1 LTNLLITGLP
11 RSGKTTLVKKLLEED
26 ILKNQAGGFLT
37 EELREESERIG
48 FIIITIP
55 EGRTDFLAKKG
66 YFSPFRVGRY
76 GVNIEAL
83 ERLGCESITEAL
95 HAENIIVVDEI
106 GKMELFSKRFRDV
119 LLEALNSP
127 QKVLATIMERP
138 NPFSDR
144 IKKRSD
150 VKIFHLSR
158 ENFWHVF
165 KEVKKWITIP

>member
-1 LTNLLITGLP
+1 MLITGLP

-26 ILKNQAGGFLT
+26 ILKNRAGGFLT
-37 EELREESERIG
+37 EELKEEGERIG

-66 YFSPFRVGRY
+66 VFPPFFVGRY

-83 ERLGCESITEAL
+83 ERLGCESIAEAL
-95 HAENIIVVDEI
+95 CAKKIIIVDEI
-106 GKMELFSKRFRDV
+106 GKMELFSKQFRDV
-119 LLEALNSP
+119 LLKALNSP

-150 VKIFHLSR
+150 VKVFHLCR
-158 ENFWHVF
+158 KNFWHVF
-165 KEVKKWITIP
+165 EEVKKWITIP